1 MYNAVHKGAD
11 QIFARMDVEN
21 EIQKLLLMFPA
32 QSPAARL
39 HVEVEPLET
48 YMKHISGGT
57 PDIRLPP
64 RKFMRKRKSLVQAKT
79 TFNSQ
84 IAEENLSE
92 SVSSW
97 SEISYND
104 YDAAFLKLIDRF
116 VVP

>member
-64 RKFMRKRKSLVQAKT
+64 RKFMQAKP

-92 SVSSW
+92 RVGSW